1 MLQGGVGTAGSANL
15 GKKYCMFE
23 AVHGSAPRMVE
34 EKRDIYADPSSVIRA
49 GAMLLNHIGYAKESE
64 MLYKA
69 LADCSADKK
78 LVMTGRND
86 GATGAEYADYIMS
99 KL

>member
-1 MLQGGVGTAGSANL
+1 MTGVQTCALPIS
-15 GKKYCMFE
+15 
-23 AVHGSAPRMVE
+23 
-34 EKRDIYADPSSVIRA
+34 
-49 GAMLLNHIGYAKESE
+49 KESE

-69 LADCSADKK
+69 LADCSAEKK